1 MSGGAVS
8 GSGGGGGSGKS
19 DSEELSR
26 LSRGGISIAEGGRG
40 GGGGGGGVL
49 DGGPELTMT
58 DEMYG
63 GLGSCDSLSA
73 LE

>member
-40 GGGGGGGVL
+40 GGGGGVL

-58 DEMYG
+58 DEM
-63 GLGSCDSLSA
+63 
-73 LE
+73 

>member
-8 GSGGGGGSGKS
+8 GSGGGGGRGKS

-40 GGGGGGGVL
+40 GGGGGVL

-58 DEMYG
+58 DEM
-63 GLGSCDSLSA
+63 
-73 LE
+73 